1 MAPFSTRIQQIKDFC
16 AASQHALGFPIEVC
30 NRLDELFQQIFQQ
43 SINLVNDLA
52 RNGKGRFDAEFF
64 SMAMGIAFQTKYSF
78 DKRTGEDIVKSLGLE
93 KMILQLFASTKKKI
107 KFRSQRICLGTN
119 LETGWRP

>member
-1 MAPFSTRIQQIKDFC
+1 MLNE
-16 AASQHALGFPIEVC
+16 HALGFPIKVC

-52 RNGKGRFDAEFF
+52 QMAKVEFDAEFF
-64 SMAMGIAFQTKYSF
+64 RWLMGIAFQTKYSF

-93 KMILQLFASTKKKI
+93 KMILQLFAKKENQI
-107 KFRSQRICLGTN
+107 PFPEDLFRYKSGNRMASMKAWGN
-119 LETGWRP
+119 